1 MFGAGFYRGHK
12 KAQERTNTR
21 RAKVFDAFQRW
32 KADNPYATAADF
44 QNAVRAIGG
53 GDLTVANSLPGQQ
66 AIQRMASENQRRK
79 QEDDLRKK
87 RAAIS
92 EQLQMQNTMLG
103 LVSNAVQMYGDKV
116 DANML
121 SQQFGVPADM
131 IQPALDQA
139 QAKAAQA
146 KAEKDQA
153 AQLEALKEYNMAAN
167 AALSNGLTVDDA
179 IAAGQAASNRY
190 LNAAGVDVSLGNVG
204 APSQFASNID
214 AANADLQA
222 QYDARVAKEARD
234 AANSIRTLFGSN
246 ASLQDLLINDEQEA
260 INAAF
265 AFAGLDLDDDVAA
278 AVRADLEGTIGEM
291 SRQIREQRDNA
302 AVQTITP
309 LFESARDADPNSVVD
324 PQAAAEAAVNAAVA
338 QGSMSAEV
346 AEAAM
351 QTVLSNTEAVRAEEY
366 NAQYQPADPAS
377 VINAAVAERARAAGE
392 IVAAMAGKPNQNGVT
407 MFGTEPVITG
417 TLDPALIADALSD
430 IDYANPAQAQDI
442 ATFMAK
448 TMMDMKGGKNGVT
461 ATKDE
466 LIKAAIGEFGVA
478 TFSGYLADEQD
489 TLLMEINDNFS
500 STAEM
505 IEVDFE
511 RQEAIDESFG
521 TEDGV
526 ILDITR
532 AGIAEA
538 SVGTRSERQAALGA
552 IQAALNDMIVH
563 ARAYQTN
570 FAQGRV
576 GIGNMTGVDPQAR
589 LAFGVELDREAF
601 AAAIQQRIDEL
612 EARYLLTEQA
622 MASNS
627 SVVNTA
633 DAGLNPRRMG
643 DAKPIISFITVGGR
657 GRDTGKHVSFTEAIN
672 AGPEARKLF
681 EDSITA
687 TFEANGQRAG
697 NALGL
702 AEGAPTIYA
711 AVMAA
716 VPDERVVTAL
726 AQGLEAFDYFHAAA
740 PRGRSNSQTNGRY
753 TSLVAQL
760 GLPDSDKSGVVDRAV
775 RDEHA
780 QYFALSWFRDAIA
793 GMDESQQDA
802 LVDDFIKI
810 LEALDR
816 GSMEGAS
823 PNLHG
828 LITLDLPRLRESAF

>member
-12 KAQERTNTR
+12 RAQERTNTR

-190 LNAAGVDVSLGNVG
+190 LKAAGVDVSLGNVG

-265 AFAGLDLDDDVAA
+265 SFAGLDLDDDVAA

-338 QGSMSAEV
+338 QGNMTAEV
-346 AEAAM
+346 AEAAI
-351 QTVLSNTEAVRAEEY
+351 QTVLSNTERARTEEY
-366 NAQYQPADPAS
+366 NAQYQPANPAD

-392 IVAAMAGKPNQNGVT
+392 IVAAMTGKPNQNGVT

-430 IDYANPAQAQDI
+430 IDYDSPAQAQDI

-448 TMMDMKGGKNGVT
+448 TMMEMKGDKNGGT
-461 ATKDE
+461 ATKE
-466 LIKAAIGEFGVA
+466 QLIKAVTDNFEVD
-478 TFSGYLADEQD
+478 TFSGYLAGEQD
-489 TLLMEINDNFS
+489 TLLLEINDNFA
-500 STAEM
+500 STAEL

-511 RQEAIDESFG
+511 RQEAIDQNYG
-521 TEDGV
+521 D
-526 ILDITR
+526 LDITR

-552 IQAALNDMIVH
+552 IQAALNDMIAQ
-563 ARAYQTN
+563 ARAYQKA

-589 LAFGVELDREAF
+589 LAFGAELDREAF

-612 EARYLLTEQA
+612 EDRYLLTEQA

-643 DAKPIISFITVGGR
+643 DAKPITSFITVGGR
-657 GRDTGKHVSFTEAIN
+657 GRATGKHVSFTEAIN

-753 TSLVAQL
+753 TSLAAQL
-760 GLPDSDKSGVVDRAV
+760 ELPDSDKSGVVDRAV
-775 RDEHA
+775 RDRHA

>member
-1 MFGAGFYRGHK
+1 MFGVGFTQGFQEGR
-12 KAQERTNTR
+12 ERTRNR

-121 SQQFGVPADM
+121 SKQFGVPADM

-153 AQLEALKEYNMAAN
+153 AQLKALEIYTSTANNLIANGSTPEQAA
-167 AALSNGLTVDDA
+167 
-179 IAAGQAASNRY
+179 AAGQAASNRY
-190 LNAAGVDVSLGNVG
+190 LKAAGVDVSLGNVG

-309 LFESARDADPNSVVD
+309 LFESALDADPNSVVD

-338 QGSMSAEV
+338 QGMPVEV

-351 QTVLSNTEAVRAEEY
+351 QTALSNTEPSRAEEY
-366 NAQYQPADPAS
+366 NRQYQPADPAD
-377 VINAAVAERARAAGE
+377 VINAAIAGRAQAAGE
-392 IVAAMAGKPNQNGVT
+392 IVAAMTGKPNQNGVT

-430 IDYANPAQAQDI
+430 IDYDSPAQAQDI

-466 LIKAAIGEFGVA
+466 LVKAATEEFGVA
-478 TFSGYLADEQD
+478 TFSGYLAGERD
-489 TLLMEINDNFS
+489 TLLMEIDDDFA
-500 STAEM
+500 STAEL
-505 IEVDFE
+505 IKVDFE
-511 RQEAIDESFG
+511 RQEAIDQNYG
-521 TEDGV
+521 D
-526 ILDITR
+526 LDITR

-538 SVGTRSERQAALGA
+538 SVGTRSERQAALGP
-552 IQAALNDMIVH
+552 IQAALRDMIAQ
-563 ARAYQTN
+563 ARAYQRA

-612 EARYLLTEQA
+612 EDRYLLTEQA

-643 DAKPIISFITVGGR
+643 DAKPITSFITVGGR
-657 GRDTGKHVSFTEAIN
+657 GRATGKHVSFTEAIN

-687 TFEANGQRAG
+687 TFEANGQRVG

-753 TSLVAQL
+753 TSLAAQL
-760 GLPDSDKSGVVDRAV
+760 ELPDSDKSGVVDRAV
-775 RDEHA
+775 RDQHA

-802 LVDDFIKI
+802 LIDDFIKI

>member
-1 MFGAGFYRGHK
+1 MFGVGFTQGFQEGR
-12 KAQERTNTR
+12 ERTRNR

-79 QEDDLRKK
+79 QEDDLRKR
-87 RAAIS
+87 RAAIN

-121 SQQFGVPADM
+121 SKQFGVPADM

-190 LNAAGVDVSLGNVG
+190 LKAAGVDVSLGNVG

-324 PQAAAEAAVNAAVA
+324 PQAASQAAINAAVA
-338 QGSMSAEV
+338 QGMPVEV

-351 QTVLSNTEAVRAEEY
+351 QTTLSNTERARAEEY
-366 NAQYQPADPAS
+366 NAQYQPANPAD

-430 IDYANPAQAQDI
+430 IDYRSPAQAQDI

-466 LIKAAIGEFGVA
+466 LIKAATEEFGVA

-511 RQEAIDESFG
+511 RQEAIDENFG

-538 SVGTRSERQAALGA
+538 SVGTRSERQAALGP
-552 IQAALNDMIVH
+552 IQAALNDMIDH

-633 DAGLNPRRMG
+633 DAGLNPRRVG
-643 DAKPIISFITVGGR
+643 DAKPITSFITVGGR
-657 GRDTGKHVSFTEAIN
+657 GRATGKHVSFTEAIN